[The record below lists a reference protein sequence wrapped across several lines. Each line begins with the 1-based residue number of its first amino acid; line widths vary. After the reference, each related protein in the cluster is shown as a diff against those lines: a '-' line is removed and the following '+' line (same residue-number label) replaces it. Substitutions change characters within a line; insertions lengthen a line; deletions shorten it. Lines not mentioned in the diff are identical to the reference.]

1 MKKYYRIEV
10 FRDYVKLFMMKQ
22 DGLPE
27 LKREYS
33 SLNSCFHENRQ
44 EFKPSDFRI
53 SEDSFVPITLQ
64 NF

>member
-10 FRDYVKLFMMKQ
+10 FRNYVELFKLNR
-22 DGLPE
+22 DGTSE
-27 LKREYS
+27 RKGEYK
-33 SLNSCFHENRQ
+33 SLNSCFYENLQ

-53 SEDSFVPITLQ
+53 SENSFVPITLQ